1 MNVSKLSKKEW
12 LNQLCFHDH
21 CKLAAILLNLNIL
34 PMKAM
39 VSIQQA
45 TFSHNFCLENLMG
58 LNGWI
63 EDFEEW
69 VTLYWATIAAT
80 CHRLGPTEWAVSCVS
95 MCKCST
101 ELSLRC
107 TPLQCPSAL
116 FKCAIYST
124 ALQTCCWTV
133 ILNLISDVCS
143 AKAVILL
150 TAHSKD

>member
-58 LNGWI
+58 LNG
-63 EDFEEW
+63 
-69 VTLYWATIAAT
+69 
-80 CHRLGPTEWAVSCVS
+80 
-95 MCKCST
+95 
-101 ELSLRC
+101 
-107 TPLQCPSAL
+107 
-116 FKCAIYST
+116 
-124 ALQTCCWTV
+124 
-133 ILNLISDVCS
+133 
-143 AKAVILL
+143 
-150 TAHSKD
+150 